1 MTMVEMGVTLMSV
14 FFGSGAGSGGVDG
27 SGRVAGL
34 ESGQY
39 LTVCPFFLQQ

>member
-1 MTMVEMGVTLMSV
+1 MSG
-14 FFGSGAGSGGVDG
+14 FFDSGAFSGGVDG

-34 ESGQY
+34 DSGQY